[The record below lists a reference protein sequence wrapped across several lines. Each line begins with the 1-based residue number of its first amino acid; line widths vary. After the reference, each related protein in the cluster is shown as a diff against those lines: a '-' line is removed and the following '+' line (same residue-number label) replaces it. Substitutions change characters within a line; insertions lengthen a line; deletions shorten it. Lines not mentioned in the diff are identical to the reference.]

1 MQKTLQDRPKELQE
15 EAEHLLE
22 AASFL
27 IVSAERK
34 LELARQLKRMNRTG
48 ETNGGLTPP
57 PGSGHASPQAG
68 WGTHNR

>member
-1 MQKTLQDRPKELQE
+1 MKDRPEELRD

-34 LELARQLKRMNRTG
+34 LELSRQLERLNRAGTP
-48 ETNGGLTPP
+48 EVGLTPL
-57 PGSGHASPQAG
+57 PGSGC
-68 WGTHNR
+68 TIIREDR

>member
-1 MQKTLQDRPKELQE
+1 MKDRPKELRD

-34 LELARQLKRMNRTG
+34 MELSRQLERLNRAGMPEVG
-48 ETNGGLTPP
+48 ETPP
-57 PGSGHASPQAG
+57 PGSGC
-68 WGTHNR
+68 TTIREDR